1 MSANDNASCSLLV
14 VDDNEDNR
22 EILCARLHQLG
33 YPNVTLAAD
42 GREALDLVERSDF
55 DLVLLD
61 LMMPGINGIEVL
73 ETLRGKRRLA
83 SLPVI
88 MVSAASEQDSVVR
101 CIELGAED
109 YLTKPVNVTMLRA
122 RVGATLEKKRLRD
135 SARERMVEL
144 GHELAAARELQVG
157 MVPLD
162 HEPEDGRVAMHFM
175 LEPARELGGD
185 LCDYLFGDPD
195 TLWIG
200 LGDVSGKG
208 VAAAIF
214 MARTWSVLRSLA
226 GRAPRAARDESDP
239 GRVLAAVNREL
250 CKANEKSMFC
260 SLFLARLDL
269 RTGVLD
275 YANAGHLPPYHLGAA
290 GAVELIDARP
300 AMPVGAMPDTTYA
313 ARSLTLRPGD
323 ALFVYSDG
331 ITEAANAAGVQF
343 GDARLAAA
351 LSDLARA
358 HGRGLLDAVRDNVRA
373 HCGEAPQTD
382 DIAALV
388 LRWNP
393 RQP

>member
-1 MSANDNASCSLLV
+1 MTMSANDNASCSLLV

-33 YPNVTLAAD
+33 YPNVMLAAD
-42 GREALDLVERSDF
+42 GREALELVERSNF

-135 SARERMVEL
+135 TARERMVEL

-162 HEPEDGRVAMHFM
+162 HEPEEGPVAMHFM

-185 LCDYLFGDPD
+185 LCDYLFGDPE

-214 MARTWSVLRSLA
+214 MARTGACSARSRA
-226 GRAPRAARDESDP
+226 AHHAPRVTRATPAGCWPRSTASFARRTRS
-239 GRVLAAVNREL
+239 R
-250 CKANEKSMFC
+250 C
-260 SLFLARLDL
+260 SARCSWRGSIFAPACSTT
-269 RTGVLD
+269 RT
-275 YANAGHLPPYHLGAA
+275 
-290 GAVELIDARP
+290 
-300 AMPVGAMPDTTYA
+300 PVTF
-313 ARSLTLRPGD
+313 RRI
-323 ALFVYSDG
+323 FW
-331 ITEAANAAGVQF
+331 
-343 GDARLAAA
+343 
-351 LSDLARA
+351 
-358 HGRGLLDAVRDNVRA
+358 
-373 HCGEAPQTD
+373 APQ
-382 DIAALV
+382 ASP
-388 LRWNP
+388 N
-393 RQP
+393 